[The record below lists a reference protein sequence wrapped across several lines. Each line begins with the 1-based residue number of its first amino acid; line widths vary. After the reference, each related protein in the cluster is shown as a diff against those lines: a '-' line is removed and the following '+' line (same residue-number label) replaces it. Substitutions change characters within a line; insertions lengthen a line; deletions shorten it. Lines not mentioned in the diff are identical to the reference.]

1 MDMPSLRLWSVR
13 HSRLMERVW
22 NAAEALLVRLD
33 PLVRR
38 VGETR
43 LERSVAAVE
52 AGVKGALFGCRMC
65 GQCALSST
73 GMSCP
78 MNCPKTLRN
87 GPCGGVR
94 GDGRCEVDPAMT
106 CVFVLAWDGS
116 RHMAGGDAML
126 AVLPPLD
133 HRLHGRSS
141 WLRHL
146 RGVRP

>member
-1 MDMPSLRLWSVR
+1 
-13 HSRLMERVW
+13 MERAWHAV
-22 NAAEALLVRLD
+22 EALLVRLD

-38 VGETR
+38 VGEAR
-43 LERSVAAVE
+43 LERPVAVLE

-94 GDGRCEVDPAMT
+94 SDGRCEVDPAMT
-106 CVFVLAWDGS
+106 CVFVLGWEGS
-116 RHMAGGDAML
+116 RNMVGGDAML
-126 AVLPPLD
+126 GVLPPLD
-133 HRLHGRSS
+133 HRLQGRSS